1 MNVALIYGGRSA
13 EHEVSINSAKTVE
26 AILKRNRHTLHPIAI
41 DRNGRWF
48 LQTRVQGTIEEE
60 IPLRLVP
67 GSGIYARSGRLPI
80 DVAFPTTHGRGGE
93 DGNLQGLC
101 TLAKI
106 PLAGC
111 DTVSSAIGMH
121 KALAQSI
128 FDRVGI
134 PTIPTITVTEAMPV
148 TDSLLDECRS
158 RFGRSLFIKPEN
170 VGSSVGITVLIE
182 ADRPSLARALRL
194 ALSYSERALVQPYYP
209 EVVEAECAVF
219 EDPEQGIIACGPGV
233 IKNPKKETFL
243 SYSQKYTLQGG
254 AYLELPSG
262 LSDEVEEEIRFLA
275 VRAFEAIKG
284 SGYARV
290 DFFLIDGRPVLN
302 EINTLPGLTATS
314 HWPKL
319 LHHGGYSIETV
330 IDHLL
335 VRAIA
340 DFDRRWNLRTSHE

>member
-13 EHEVSINSAKTVE
+13 EHEVSINSAKTIE
-26 AILKRNRHTLHPIAI
+26 KILKHNHHILYPIAI
-41 DRNGRWF
+41 DRNGCWF
-48 LQTRVQGTIEEE
+48 LQKQVQNTIDEE
-60 IPLRLVP
+60 IPLWIVP
-67 GSGIYARSGRLPI
+67 GSGIYAQSGMLPI
-80 DVAFPTTHGRGGE
+80 DVGFPTTHGRGGE

-121 KALAQSI
+121 KALAQSV
-128 FDRVGI
+128 FDRAGI
-134 PTIPTITVTEAMPV
+134 PTIPTIIVTEAMPV
-148 TDSLLDECRS
+148 TDSLLEELRQS
-158 RFGRSLFIKPEN
+158 LGSSLFVKPEN
-170 VGSSVGITVLIE
+170 AGSSVGITVLIE
-182 ADRPSLARALRL
+182 ADLPSLARALRL

-209 EVVEAECAVF
+209 EVIEAECAVF

-243 SYSQKYTLQGG
+243 SYSQKYTLKGG

-262 LSDEVEEEIRFLA
+262 LSDEVEEEIRTLA

-284 SGYARV
+284 NGYARV
-290 DFFLIDGRPVLN
+290 DFFLVDERPILN

-319 LHHGGYSIETV
+319 LQYGGYSIERV
-330 IDHLL
+330 VDLL
-335 VRAIA
+335 LEQAIS
-340 DFDRRWNLRTSHE
+340 DFDRRWNLRTSHD